1 MIPGNTLSLQI
12 NQQFGRIGINFTK
25 PVQEIRQPAPRVDIQ
40 QSPAQMQIDQ
50 GPGELRID
58 GSAARAALGHST
70 TEAMNFSVYQQAR
83 SRVLEIIGEI
93 AAEGSQLA
101 SIEKG
106 VTIADIAL
114 QRWNSR
120 PNPIQYVGEARYDN
134 VDVQYAPHPTKIEWQ
149 LGKVQIEPHN
159 TKPEIS
165 YTPGDVSVY
174 LQQKNSLQID
184 VKGKHL
190 NMEF

>member
-12 NQQFGRIGINFTK
+12 TQQFGRIGINFTK
-25 PVQEIRQPAPRVDIQ
+25 PVQEIRQPAPRVEIQ
-40 QSPAQMQIDQ
+40 QPPAQMHQ

-58 GSAARAALGHST
+58 GSAAHAALGHST

-120 PNPIQYVGEARYDN
+120 PNSIQYVGMAARQSSDR
-134 VDVQYAPHPTKIEWQ
+134 AA
-149 LGKVQIEPHN
+149 
-159 TKPEIS
+159 
-165 YTPGDVSVY
+165 
-174 LQQKNSLQID
+174 
-184 VKGKHL
+184 
-190 NMEF
+190 